1 MEGVIEEILA
11 SEWKIG
17 AAVTDNAGQCGRD
30 RRILAPKYPNIAF
43 LIWFAHDINNL
54 VKAVIKTVF
63 KEISEDAAGAA
74 SFQHQNGCHFYSMR
88 DQVEFDASMFCIA
101 LAGLRNS
108 SELPNKLHVLGDAE
122 FWSKLEAEEKIVRPL
137 CKASFRLHR
146 DENTEGDVVLSYM
159 EIYSGFASS
168 ELSDTLTELV
178 ELRWNACE
186 QPLFM
191 LVFFLHPE
199 YVVKAR
205 ELPSTVLTGLDDVCQ
220 FAQY

>member
-1 MEGVIEEILA
+1 
-11 SEWKIG
+11 
-17 AAVTDNAGQCGRD
+17 
-30 RRILAPKYPNIAF
+30 
-43 LIWFAHDINNL
+43 
-54 VKAVIKTVF
+54 
-63 KEISEDAAGAA
+63 
-74 SFQHQNGCHFYSMR
+74 MR

-101 LAGLRNS
+101 LAGLRCFGRCVFSYRNS

-137 CKASFRLHR
+137 CKASFRLQR

-186 QPLFM
+186 QPLF
-191 LVFFLHPE
+191 
-199 YVVKAR
+199 
-205 ELPSTVLTGLDDVCQ
+205 
-220 FAQY
+220 